1 MKHYIAGLLIIGYIL
16 AFSITAAYAWN
27 PVKDYSIIVKDN
39 VEFLI
44 GVAGEDTPKIIYSN
58 STNTVIIDPFT
69 DQKKTIRG
77 FIPLAAC
84 SLGNDIAI
92 AGSYSG
98 RKAILIDYGDRQEI
112 LEYSVS
118 SQPRSCDYN
127 NETRLLAVLNTDP
140 VATRILL
147 VVNLENNQAK
157 GYIIPYNLSNPR
169 FVKVSPQGIIIGGD
183 NSWLIMNPENG
194 TYKLVRYQTPNNI
207 WLHFYGA
214 TLNKGHILL
223 FGAIENQTS
232 LIKSNYTGFI
242 LDPHDQTMYLLKWK
256 KSQTIVHALYP
267 VYDGNLLRMILEVK
281 GKSLQIVDLDPDTL
295 SVKGATRLSILAP
308 YIFDKAGALDD
319 KGWLSIRMYIAE
331 NLTRMIYIVESRN
344 TGAIGYNDSE
354 TYVLTLIAKP
364 PTIEKTIPYTGT
376 QTQEGSLKL
385 SLSGLE
391 LSKFTGNTTIETT
404 DSYIVPAYVDKT
416 IVASSLFAVLTAY
429 LLPIYYAIKRYMN
442 NT

>member
-169 FVKVSPQGIIIGGD
+169 FVKVSSQGIIIGGD

-194 TYKLVRYQTPNNI
+194 TYKLVRYQT
-207 WLHFYGA
+207 
-214 TLNKGHILL
+214 
-223 FGAIENQTS
+223 
-232 LIKSNYTGFI
+232 
-242 LDPHDQTMYLLKWK
+242 
-256 KSQTIVHALYP
+256 
-267 VYDGNLLRMILEVK
+267 
-281 GKSLQIVDLDPDTL
+281 
-295 SVKGATRLSILAP
+295 
-308 YIFDKAGALDD
+308 
-319 KGWLSIRMYIAE
+319 
-331 NLTRMIYIVESRN
+331 
-344 TGAIGYNDSE
+344 
-354 TYVLTLIAKP
+354 
-364 PTIEKTIPYTGT
+364 
-376 QTQEGSLKL
+376 
-385 SLSGLE
+385 
-391 LSKFTGNTTIETT
+391 
-404 DSYIVPAYVDKT
+404 
-416 IVASSLFAVLTAY
+416 
-429 LLPIYYAIKRYMN
+429 
-442 NT
+442 